1 MGGAS
6 ECIGPCSRRFTDS
19 AGLTISRGIIK
30 AKDSLPVMFPD
41 NGRKVHLMTTDI
53 IIIGAG
59 TAGLTAGI
67 YASRAG
73 KSAVVFE
80 SASYGGQI
88 VNTPDIENYPGIAHI
103 SGYEFSEK
111 LYKQA
116 SDLGVKL
123 EHGTVVSITGENG
136 SFKVTTADHKEFT
149 CRAVILA
156 TGAKNRHLGIAREDE
171 LVGRGVSYCATCDGM
186 FFRKKDVA
194 VNGGGNTALGDALYL
209 AGICNKVYLIHRRDQ
224 FRGAERDAE
233 KLEQLANVE
242 FVLNST
248 VTGLNGDAK
257 LESID
262 VTNKNTGDVQTIP
275 VSGLFVAIGQEPDNN
290 AFSDLVNLDARGY
303 ISAGESCHTS
313 HAGVFA
319 AGDCRTKSL
328 RQLTTAAADGAVAAT
343 AACEYIDRL

>member
-1 MGGAS
+1 MKTT
-6 ECIGPCSRRFTDS
+6 RFFS
-19 AGLTISRGIIK
+19 AFAALV
-30 AKDSLPVMFPD
+30 L
-41 NGRKVHLMTTDI
+41 
-53 IIIGAG
+53 G
-59 TAGLTAGI
+59 TASFSALSAYAEDEETMYGDIRYSGALNSELGI
-67 YASRAG
+67 YAGDTLDCSRVILEAVMYDWEG
-73 KSAVVFE
+73 K
-80 SASYGGQI
+80 ASYVYSFTVGSGEFAELYTLDTTQVDTETPGDYHI
-88 VNTPDIENYPGIAHI
+88 VIRPA
-103 SGYEFSEK
+103 
-111 LYKQA
+111 A
-116 SDLGVKL
+116 
-123 EHGTVVSITGENG
+123 GENG

-262 VTNKNTGDVQTIP
+262 VTNKNTGDVKTIP

-328 RQLTTAAADGAVAAT
+328 RQLTTAAADGAIAAT